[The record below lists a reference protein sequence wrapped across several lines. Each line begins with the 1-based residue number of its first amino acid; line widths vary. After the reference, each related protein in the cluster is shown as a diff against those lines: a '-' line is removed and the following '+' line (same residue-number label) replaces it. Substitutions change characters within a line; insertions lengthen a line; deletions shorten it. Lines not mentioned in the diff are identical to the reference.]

1 MKTLT
6 KKTRNI
12 LIGSGAGLLAV
23 VAVALGIWQPWKKA
37 EKPQDPPPQQQEVVK
52 PQEPEKKGPSL
63 LVGGEEIPCTIHEGD
78 GWSILVPEGW
88 TADAGKNHG
97 IFTAP
102 REKDRAPRVEVSCG
116 TPGSGDGRYTFLLRQ
131 ELSPEEEWRLLCFHD
146 GGEKSTWEV
155 TCQADVGEWD
165 SQVNLLTAVARS
177 FKLGNEKIFSR
188 TAQANEPDWQEAE
201 GKTVLWLDKDGL
213 VLDDPAEEA
222 VREKM
227 KSWSQEQRAPFNGKY
242 EFDAPRWMGSC
253 CFGQGQYRD
262 VFTSTVRYGL
272 NEDAGEQ
279 ILDFE
284 TLPEDGWIADPQ
296 QLTLVVDHQG
306 DAGAAKV
313 KPQWQD
319 GAALGGRELSAG
331 ELRELEDYFN
341 AQENNGLLRFP
352 FDGQEDPVEA
362 LKPYLTWLFYDLG
375 DPEEALSKEE
385 LAALEKAEVT
395 LELDTF
401 RHTREDVTG
410 YLTEKLALTAEQAEE
425 LLKASGDQL
434 GVYLEEFD
442 AWYAAH
448 GDTEMQKYTFDSGR
462 VSPDGTITVAHTVPF
477 FHGEGAEGDHD
488 VAMTLVLR
496 PTGQGSWQV
505 VSHMPA

>member
-12 LIGSGAGLLAV
+12 LIGSGAGLLAAA
-23 VAVALGIWQPWKKA
+23 AVAIGIWQPWKKA

-88 TADAGKNHG
+88 TTDAGKNHG

-102 REKDRAPRVEVSCG
+102 GEQDRAPRVEVSCG

-131 ELSPEEEWRLLCFHD
+131 DLSPEEEWRLLCFHD

-155 TCQADVGEWD
+155 TCQADVEEWD

-177 FKLGNEKIFSR
+177 FKLGNEQIFSR

-222 VREKM
+222 VRAKM

-242 EFDAPRWMGSC
+242 EFDAPRWMGSY

-262 VFTSTVRYGL
+262 VFTSMVRYGL

-319 GAALGGRELSAG
+319 GAAKAAAG
-331 ELRELEDYFN
+331 E
-341 AQENNGLLRFP
+341 
-352 FDGQEDPVEA
+352 
-362 LKPYLTWLFYDLG
+362 TI
-375 DPEEALSKEE
+375 
-385 LAALEKAEVT
+385 ALEEI
-395 LELDTF
+395 
-401 RHTREDVTG
+401 
-410 YLTEKLALTAEQAEE
+410 
-425 LLKASGDQL
+425 
-434 GVYLEEFD
+434 GV
-442 AWYAAH
+442 
-448 GDTEMQKYTFDSGR
+448 
-462 VSPDGTITVAHTVPF
+462 
-477 FHGEGAEGDHD
+477 
-488 VAMTLVLR
+488 TLVL
-496 PTGQGSWQV
+496 PESWKGKCTVAEDKDGYVVYSPEIKKAFGGSEEDLFDGGMVCYIRRIDEVLTEEEIKDSEWDFAPNRYVGAGKDCTYLLYQASDV
-505 VSHMPA
+505 QFPPELQEEYQKFRDGIGEIQIRQDPK